1 MLKAKIKINADL
13 AVFLFGSQKLF
24 FMLFS
29 RNLFYF
35 FYSSRYQS
43 ASGMGKIKLSFGF
56 VMVLFLVCCSSKNE
70 LDTAQSRLAVIG
82 TWYWQQ
88 SSGGISGN
96 ELITPESTGIVIKLV
111 FGANKKVT
119 VFTNDMETGNYPYTI
134 KTGKSIFDNQEHYL
148 LNFNEMNYVIRY
160 IDKSEMSIQDNFAD
174 GYILT
179 YVR

>member
-1 MLKAKIKINADL
+1 M
-13 AVFLFGSQKLF
+13 
-24 FMLFS
+24 
-29 RNLFYF
+29 
-35 FYSSRYQS
+35 
-43 ASGMGKIKLSFGF
+43 
-56 VMVLFLVCCSSKNE
+56 
-70 LDTAQSRLAVIG
+70 DTAQSRLAVIG